1 MPRRLHVP
9 PEQLAQAEAA
19 GGLVALSAEQHRY
32 LALVLRLRPGEPVE
46 VFDGLGA
53 RFASAV
59 ESVGDSLALRLGAR
73 AQSAPGPVEVWLG
86 QALAKSDKLELVI
99 QKATELG
106 VARVLPFAAARSVVK
121 LDEGRGES
129 RTGRWRKIAQEAA
142 RQCGRADVPVI
153 DKPRS
158 LRELLALL
166 GAEPERR
173 GLVLD
178 PGEHA
183 LRLGAAARG
192 ERKLLLVI
200 GPEGGL
206 SPEEVAACAEA
217 GVTSVSLGALVLRTE
232 TAGLAALS
240 IVQHLAGALG

>member
-1 MPRRLHVP
+1 MSRRLHVP
-9 PEQLAQAEAA
+9 PAQLAEAEAA
-19 GGLVALSAEQHRY
+19 GGLLALSAEQHRY
-32 LALVLRLRPGEPVE
+32 LAQVLRLRAGEPVE

-53 RFASAV
+53 RFASVLEPAG
-59 ESVGDSLALRLGAR
+59 EALALRLGAR
-73 AQSAPGPVEVWLG
+73 VQTEAGPVDVWLG

-106 VARVLPFAAARSVVK
+106 VARVLPFSAARSVVK

-129 RTGRWRKIAQEAA
+129 RTERWRKIAQEAA

-153 DKPRS
+153 DKPLS
-158 LRELLALL
+158 LRDLLALL
-166 GAEPERR
+166 AAEPERR

-178 PGEHA
+178 PGTHA

-206 SPEEVAACAEA
+206 SPEELAACAEA
-217 GVTSVSLGALVLRTE
+217 GVVSVSLGALVLRTE